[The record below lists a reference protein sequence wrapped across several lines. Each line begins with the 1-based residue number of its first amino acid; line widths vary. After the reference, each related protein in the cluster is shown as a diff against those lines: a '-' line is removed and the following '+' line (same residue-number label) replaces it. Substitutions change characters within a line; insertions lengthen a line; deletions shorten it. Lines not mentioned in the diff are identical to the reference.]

1 MRSKNSARADRF
13 LPGTAHLQ
21 SKESQ
26 YTGALSG
33 DAPCS
38 ALTTHH
44 LSKSAPESMSF
55 VRRLHLAF
63 ATMLLLLSAGTV
75 HAADDVASITQ
86 LFRSG
91 QQTEAFTQI
100 DALLAT
106 KSDRPDLRM
115 LKGVLLVDVRRTDEA
130 LVVFQQLTEDF
141 PEVPEPYNNLAVLYA
156 ARGDFDRARLALEGA
171 LRANPG
177 FATAHQNLGDV
188 YAQLAQLAYQRALK
202 ADPTNTDIP
211 PRLSLLRKLTDPAAR
226 PSTP

>member
-1 MRSKNSARADRF
+1 MF
-13 LPGTAHLQ
+13 L
-21 SKESQ
+21 
-26 YTGALSG
+26 
-33 DAPCS
+33 
-38 ALTTHH
+38 
-44 LSKSAPESMSF
+44 
-55 VRRLHLAF
+55 VRRLQFAF
-63 ATMLLLLSAGTV
+63 AMTFLWLSAGTA
-75 HAADDVASITQ
+75 HGADDVASITQ

-91 QQTEAFTQI
+91 QQTQAFTQI

-202 ADPTNTDIP
+202 ADPTNTDVP

-226 PSTP
+226 PAPP

>member
-1 MRSKNSARADRF
+1 MF
-13 LPGTAHLQ
+13 
-21 SKESQ
+21 
-26 YTGALSG
+26 
-33 DAPCS
+33 
-38 ALTTHH
+38 
-44 LSKSAPESMSF
+44 
-55 VRRLHLAF
+55 
-63 ATMLLLLSAGTV
+63 LLLSAGTV

-100 DALLAT
+100 DALLTT

-115 LKGVLLVDVRRTDEA
+115 LKGVLLVEVRRTDEA

-177 FATAHQNLGDV
+177 FATANQNLGDV
-188 YAQLAQLAYQRALK
+188 YAQLAQLSYQRALT
-202 ADPTNTDIP
+202 ADPTNADIP
-211 PRLSLLRKLTDPAAR
+211 PRLALLRKLTAPAAR
-226 PSTP
+226 PSSP

>member
-1 MRSKNSARADRF
+1 MVV
-13 LPGTAHLQ
+13 LW
-21 SKESQ
+21 
-26 YTGALSG
+26 
-33 DAPCS
+33 
-38 ALTTHH
+38 
-44 LSKSAPESMSF
+44 
-55 VRRLHLAF
+55 
-63 ATMLLLLSAGTV
+63 LSAGMA

-91 QQTEAFTQI
+91 QQTEALAKI

-115 LKGVLLVDVRRTDEA
+115 LKGILLVDSGRSDEA

-156 ARGDFDRARLALEGA
+156 ARGQFDQARVALDGA

-188 YAQLAQLAYQRALK
+188 YAQLAQLSYQRALK
-202 ADPTNTDIP
+202 AEPGNADIP
-211 PRLSLLRKLTDPAAR
+211 PRLSLLRKLNEPAAR
-226 PSTP
+226 PSQP

>member
-1 MRSKNSARADRF
+1 M
-13 LPGTAHLQ
+13 H
-21 SKESQ
+21 
-26 YTGALSG
+26 
-33 DAPCS
+33 
-38 ALTTHH
+38 
-44 LSKSAPESMSF
+44 F
-55 VRRLHLAF
+55 VRRLQLAL
-63 ATMLLLLSAGTV
+63 ATLTLLLTGGLV
-75 HAADDVASITQ
+75 QAADEVTNITQ

-156 ARGDFDRARLALEGA
+156 ARGDFERARLALEGA

-177 FATAHQNLGDV
+177 FAAAHQNLGDV
-188 YAQLAQLAYQRALK
+188 YAQLAQISYQRALK
-202 ADPTNTDIP
+202 AEPGNTDIP
-211 PRLSLLRKLTDPAAR
+211 PRLSLLRKLNEPATR
-226 PSTP
+226 PSQP